1 MNQKIELTQLLEVL
15 RTNVSKPVG
24 VSVWLGDCNAL
35 LAAEKFGD
43 SQIKSDLKLG
53 PQTHLGA
60 ESQSEGTIQLVPI
73 LWKMVIIIP
82 RREEEH
88 EKEWLWQLVALN
100 EYVEWEEG

>member
-1 MNQKIELTQLLEVL
+1 M
-15 RTNVSKPVG
+15 
-24 VSVWLGDCNAL
+24 
-35 LAAEKFGD
+35 
-43 SQIKSDLKLG
+43 
-53 PQTHLGA
+53 HLSA

-88 EKEWLWQLVALN
+88 EKEWLWQLGAVN